1 MLTLPQFHHLCH
13 GQSGE
18 LWSPESTDSGQIGN
32 CFSTGWAEGF
42 YSDSNQ
48 AGYGYYSA
56 LDPGRSLTEILD
68 TIVIH
73 HEGNDQRYSVQSVQ
87 DSHMWDIRVD
97 RYWVPLCDISS
108 RTIYEGRDIRVRG
121 AHVEGANTGKVGL
134 LLLGDFQPDPT
145 ISVLGLTIFRDS
157 DDIGPTLN
165 QIQSAADL
173 IRWLNFLYGINSVV
187 GHRDLNNT
195 ECPADYC
202 LPYIPYLM
210 KQHRSRK

>member
-1 MLTLPQFHHLCH
+1 VSRADWGAMEPGKHRFWT
-13 GQSGE
+13 
-18 LWSPESTDSGQIGN
+18 IGN

-48 AGYGYYSA
+48 AGYAYYSA

-73 HEGNDQRYSVQSVQ
+73 HEGNDQRYSVQAVQ
-87 DSHMWDIRVD
+87 DSHMWERGWTDIGYHFVID
-97 RYWVPLCDISS
+97 PAG
-108 RTIYEGRDIRVRG
+108 TIYEGRDIRVRG
-121 AHVEGANTGKVGL
+121 THVEGANTGNVGL
-134 LLLGDFQPDPT
+134 LLLGDFQPGPT

-195 ECPADYC
+195 ECPGDYC
-202 LPYIPYLM
+202 LRYIPYLNEAA
-210 KQHRSRK
+210 QEP